1 MRLPPVWVAI
11 LTVSAT
17 LNLPNSVNGQTVN
30 ALASA
35 PDNSGAQSETEVG
48 ITALNELWKLSALTE
63 KTDSQKPN
71 PQRPS
76 DIVEVSEI
84 EAVIPASEEAQPSIQ
99 QQNLLYESKKE
110 DKLGDFLENTNPDIS
125 EKTANRDL
133 PSTLNLFPIN
143 TRIPSSLFSQG
154 TSEQPPT
161 TPAPVAPPPRTQPT
175 NQCPDPNAPQVLIAE
190 VVVKGVE
197 GPLLDEVYRSIR
209 TQPGRTTNRCQLQED
224 VNAIFALGQFASVDY
239 LPEDT
244 PLGVRVT
251 FLVQQNPVLR
261 NVVVSVVPAGEGKQV
276 TPQNVVDEIFSPQ
289 YGQTLNLRRFQ
300 EGVKRLNQWYKD
312 NGYILA
318 QVVGSS
324 PVDANG
330 TVTLQVAEG
339 IIEDIQVRFLNKE
352 GEDTDKEG
360 RAIQGR
366 TRKFIIT
373 REMVLKPG
381 DVLQES
387 TLIGDLRRIF
397 ALGIFEKVEPTLNP
411 GQDPRK
417 VVVVLNVTERRTG
430 SVAAGAG
437 ISSATGLFGTVS
449 YQEQNLGGNNQKV
462 GAQLQVGERA
472 LLFDVSFTDPW
483 IAGDPFRTSY
493 TVNGFRR
500 RSLSLVYTGGD
511 NEVKLPNG
519 DRPRILR
526 FGGGV
531 TFTRPLGPAP
541 LDTEWKASLG
551 FEYQRVTIRDID
563 GKVSPKDEL
572 GNDLSWSGEG
582 KDDLLSLQFGIAR
595 DLRDNPLKPTKGS
608 VLRFSSEQFL
618 PIGLGSIF
626 GNRLRGSYSYYIPVQ
641 YFRFA
646 KGPQTLAFNVQAG
659 TFIGDLPPYEAFAL
673 GGSNSVRGW
682 DEGELGSGR
691 SFLQATVEYRFPL
704 FSVVGGALFFDVAS
718 DLGSGSSVL
727 GDPAGVRGKPGSG
740 FGYGLGVRVDS
751 PLGPIRVDYGFN
763 NEGGSRFHFGIGE
776 RF

>member
-1 MRLPPVWVAI
+1 MRLPSVWVAI
-11 LTVSAT
+11 VTVSAT
-17 LNLPNSVNGQTVN
+17 LSLPNSVNGQTVKD
-30 ALASA
+30 LAPT
-35 PDNSGAQSETEVG
+35 PDNSDTQSETEVG
-48 ITALNELWKLSALTE
+48 INALKELWKLSALTE
-63 KTDSQKPN
+63 KTDSQTPN
-71 PQRPS
+71 PQ
-76 DIVEVSEI
+76 
-84 EAVIPASEEAQPSIQ
+84 PASQLAQ
-99 QQNLLYESKKE
+99 SKKD
-110 DKLGDFLENTNPDIS
+110 DKLENFQENTNSDIP
-125 EKTANRDL
+125 EKTATSEL
-133 PSTLNLFPIN
+133 PTSPLEISPIN
-143 TRIPSSLFSQG
+143 TQISSSPLSQG
-154 TSEQPPT
+154 TPEQPPT
-161 TPAPVAPPPRTQPT
+161 TPTPIAPPPRTQPTNPT

-251 FLVQQNPVLR
+251 FLVQQNPILR

-289 YGQTLNLRRFQ
+289 YGQILNLRRFQ

-339 IIEDIQVRFLNKE
+339 IIEDIQVRFLNRE
-352 GEDTDKEG
+352 GEDTDKQG

-373 REMVLKPG
+373 REMLLKPG
-381 DVLQES
+381 EVLQES

-417 VVVVLNVTERRTG
+417 VVVVLNVTERKTG

-500 RSLSLVYTGGD
+500 RSLSLVFTGGD

-531 TFTRPLGPAP
+531 TFTRPLGLAP
-541 LDTEWKASLG
+541 LDTEWKASVG

-563 GKVSPKDEL
+563 GKISPKDEL

-582 KDDLLSLQFGIAR
+582 KDDLFSLQFGIAR

-626 GNRLRGSYSYYIPVQ
+626 GNRLRGSYSYYIPVR

-646 KGPQTLAFNVQAG
+646 KGPQTLAFNIQAG

-682 DEGELGSGR
+682 DEGELGSSR

-704 FSVVGGALFFDVAS
+704 FSVVGGALFFDVAT